1 MGLILF
7 GVLLTMLF
15 FGIPIAVS
23 MGLAVLAALNFG
35 DGRTPNLL
43 IVQRMF
49 TSLDNFPFMAIPFF
63 ILAGDIMQCGGISAR
78 LISFI
83 KLLLRK
89 VPARLSVITTV
100 SSGFFGAISGSNPA
114 TVAAIGGIMIPEMKK
129 NGYPSAKA
137 AAIAAASGTL
147 GVIIPPSISMVTYSL
162 IASVSIGTMFV
173 GGIVPGVVL
182 GLTMVVVSAATCW
195 KIEKKEVEKIAPG
208 EFWRTFVDA
217 IAALL
222 MPVIILGGIYGKF
235 CTPTEAAAVAC
246 VYAFVISCLVY
257 RELPFKDLPAVFAKS
272 ATSTAIVL
280 LVVALSAPFSWLMTS
295 AGIPGKITTTMLSI
309 FENKYA
315 ILFMMNAALLFLG
328 CFLETQSII
337 LLMTPILLPL
347 ARQFGIDPIALG
359 LIVIINTSIGM
370 ITPPMA
376 VNLFVASSISGSSI
390 ESIARQVVPY
400 FLSLVAVMLAFT
412 YFPEILMWLPKL
424 TGG

>member
-1 MGLILF
+1 MGFILF
-7 GVLLTMLF
+7 IVLLVMLF
-15 FGIPIAVS
+15 CGIPIAIS

-63 ILAGDIMQCGGISAR
+63 ILAGDMMQCGGISAR
-78 LISFI
+78 LIDFI

-89 VPARLSVITTV
+89 VPARLSVISTV
-100 SSGFFGAISGSNPA
+100 GSGFFGAISGSNPA

-129 NGYPSAKA
+129 SGYPPAKA

-173 GGIVPGVVL
+173 GGIVPGIIL
-182 GLTMVVVSAATCW
+182 GLAMVAVSIITCI
-195 KIEKKEVEKIAPG
+195 KYEKKEVE
-208 EFWRTFVDA
+208 A
-217 IAALL
+217 IAKGELVRAFVNAISALM
-222 MPVIILGGIYGKF
+222 MPIIILGGIYGKF

-246 VYAFVISCLVY
+246 VYAFIISCLVY
-257 RELPFKDLPAVFAKS
+257 RELPFKALPGIFVKS

-295 AGIPGKITTTMLSI
+295 AGIPGKITTTMLSV
-309 FENKYA
+309 FESKYA
-315 ILFMMNAALLFLG
+315 ILLMMNAALLFLG

-347 ARQFGIDPIALG
+347 ARQFGLDPIALG
-359 LIVIINTSIGM
+359 LIMIINTSIGM

-376 VNLFVASSISGSSI
+376 VNLYVASSISGSSI
-390 ESIARQVVPY
+390 EQISKQIIPY
-400 FLSLVAVMLAFT
+400 FVTLVGVMLLFT
-412 YFPEILMWLPKL
+412 YVPEILMWLPKL